1 MAYLSAATMV
11 SSAIQALVYAGVAFA
26 VSWRATLAYVFAALV
41 IAAGL
46 HRLVRSA
53 RRASKRS
60 RKVLTRLMV
69 GLVDSLVSVKPLK
82 AMARESLADGVIAR
96 QTQELN
102 LATRRQ
108 VIAKESRKAIQSVAF
123 SMLVASGAWAGLKVY
138 ELPMA
143 TVLVLMLLL
152 SKVLSNF
159 GRVQAD
165 YQEMV
170 SCETYYWALQ
180 ETLADARREVE
191 PQEGTIPPRLEHGIR
206 FERVGFAYADTAVLT
221 DCSLEIP
228 FGSFAALVGP
238 SGAGKTT
245 ILDLVVGLVRP
256 RQGRV
261 LVDGEDLGELD
272 MRAWRR
278 MIGYVP
284 QENLLLH
291 DSVAEN
297 VRRRSRA
304 GPVDVSARARRGV
317 GLRLSPPEGPRR
329 WSASA
334 AHCSGGQRQRIMRA
348 RRAPAAPLDPRHGDR
363 VAGSRDRGVV
373 ARVAA
378 ALRGEITVLA
388 ISHQRAQDAADR
400 VYRVEKDPLRSRPIS
415 PSCARHRPRPRV
427 ARPKRSRRIAHLAD
441 LNGGGVQRVML
452 SLATGFTERGHRWT
466 CWSATRTV
474 AALAGLAEGPAGRF
488 ESDGSGRP
496 AGSYCAPIRRACGS
510 LRSCWRA
517 TCRRGWCS
525 SARSRANS
533 RARVPTRSSARRRT
547 RTSRRSGRDASP
559 VSRCACSSPNTSRR
573 RRRRGGCSSRWCG
586 TRMRRRTPSPR

>member
-1 MAYLSAATMV
+1 MMVIGTALTSGIGLLAKRQVGYTVAQVATDLRLELLRVLVAARWEYYLRQPVGKLINSLASEAGGAAMAYLSAATMV

-26 VSWRATLAYVFAALV
+26 VSWRATLAYVFAALL
-41 IAAGL
+41 IASGL

-123 SMLVASGAWAGLKVY
+123 SVLVASGAWAGLKVY
-138 ELPMA
+138 ELPMV
-143 TVLVLMLLL
+143 TVIVLMLLL

-206 FERVGFAYADTAVLT
+206 FERVGFAYVDTAVLT

-228 FGSFAALVGP
+228 FGCFAALVGP

-291 DSVAEN
+291 DSVAAN
-297 VRRRSRA
+297 VTLGDPELGPADVEYALRA
-304 GPVDVSARARRGV
+304 AGAWDFVSS
-317 GLRLSPPEGPRR
+317 LPEGPETVVGERGAR
-329 WSASA
+329 F
-334 AHCSGGQRQRIMRA
+334 SGGQRQRIMIARA
-348 RRAPAAPLDPRHGDR
+348 LAHRPRLLILDEATASLDPETE
-363 VAGSRDRGVV
+363 ASLCESL
-373 ARVAA
+373 A

-388 ISHQRAQDAADR
+388 ISHQRALVDAADR
-400 VYRVEKDPLRSRPIS
+400 VYRVEKGSASLEIDRPELR
-415 PSCARHRPRPRV
+415 
-427 ARPKRSRRIAHLAD
+427 
-441 LNGGGVQRVML
+441 
-452 SLATGFTERGHRWT
+452 
-466 CWSATRTV
+466 
-474 AALAGLAEGPAGRF
+474 AAPPALT
-488 ESDGSGRP
+488 
-496 AGSYCAPIRRACGS
+496 A
-510 LRSCWRA
+510 
-517 TCRRGWCS
+517 
-525 SARSRANS
+525 SRA
-533 RARVPTRSSARRRT
+533 
-547 RTSRRSGRDASP
+547 
-559 VSRCACSSPNTSRR
+559 
-573 RRRRGGCSSRWCG
+573 
-586 TRMRRRTPSPR
+586 